1 MPLKSANIPPDSAS
15 MLNRSGCI
23 LFALCEELLRIRRSA
38 LKSCS
43 QDDIHDLRV
52 ASRRLRAV
60 LDLFEPIAPTG
71 QIEEIKKTI
80 RNLTRKLGCLRNT
93 DEANTFFLSHME
105 NFSHADNRLAIQLGK
120 QRTREIN
127 EISSALKKFNYH
139 RIDKHI
145 REMVALMN
153 SNHNAYSN
161 RFSLL
166 AYFSDASIR
175 IYLPI
180 QHALA
185 ASTRP
190 ECHETRHELRIA
202 IKKWRYFFEIVSQ
215 VIERD
220 YAPVIETLKAYQ
232 SVLGS
237 LNDVIEFTAL
247 VQKLKLP
254 AHERN
259 AALATLKAENAVL
272 LNRFTTLVE
281 SKPLTYTF
289 LL

>member
-1 MPLKSANIPPDSAS
+1 
-15 MLNRSGCI
+15 MLHRSGCI
-23 LFALCEELLRIRRSA
+23 LFAQWEELLRIRR
-38 LKSCS
+38 LTIKSCNLN
-43 QDDIHDLRV
+43 DIHDLRV

-60 LDLFEPIAPTG
+60 LDLFEPIASTE
-71 QIEEIKKTI
+71 QTSEINKTI
-80 RNLTRKLGCLRNT
+80 RNLTRKLGDLRNT
-93 DEANTFFLSHME
+93 DEAIIFFQTHLDIYSHPE
-105 NFSHADNRLAIQLGK
+105 NRLAIKLGK
-120 QRTREIN
+120 RRTRQIN
-127 EISSALKKFNYH
+127 QISIELKTFDHH

-153 SNHNAYSN
+153 CNPANYSN

-175 IYLPI
+175 MFFPI

-185 ASTRP
+185 ASNRP

-220 YAPVIETLKAYQ
+220 YITVLEKLKEYQ

-237 LNDVIEFTAL
+237 MNDIIEFEAL
-247 VQKLKLP
+247 VRKMKLP
-254 AHERN
+254 KSEQNATT
-259 AALATLKAENAVL
+259 AALNAENLAL
-272 LNRFTTLVE
+272 MTRFDKLVKK
-281 SKPLTYTF
+281 KPLTYTF
-289 LL
+289 LI